1 MQING
6 TFVLISVAS
15 TSWQTVFLKLE
26 NDSKHLEEDLP
37 YRTMFRMAPS
47 SSKEF
52 ETISRHF
59 FNFLLVRHPLCRLVS
74 AYQDRVRGCKMKAE
88 WYARGKYFNNQTKE
102 NKYPCILV
110 ILVHVVEKALRI
122 QEGLQCF
129 AHSSTGKIQFKPGEK
144 LSVEKRQVFIPTFE

>member
-6 TFVLISVAS
+6 TFFLISVAS

-52 ETISRHF
+52 ETISKHF
-59 FNFLLVRHPLCRLVS
+59 FTFLLVRHPLCRLVS

-88 WYARGKYFNNQTKE
+88 WYIRGKYLKNKTKRSE
-102 NKYPCILV
+102 NHLYL
-110 ILVHVVEKALRI
+110 
-122 QEGLQCF
+122 
-129 AHSSTGKIQFKPGEK
+129 
-144 LSVEKRQVFIPTFE
+144 

>member
-88 WYARGKYFNNQTKE
+88 WYARGKYLNNQSKE
-102 NKYPCILV
+102 SKKYLYM
-110 ILVHVVEKALRI
+110 
-122 QEGLQCF
+122 
-129 AHSSTGKIQFKPGEK
+129 
-144 LSVEKRQVFIPTFE
+144 